1 MKLVQCLKSARD
13 QIAFAFPSA
22 HVFTLCSSATTT
34 TLVFTLELTLKLQP
48 VGRIVHAVVVV
59 VDVASPIQN
68 SDYVARRQLKM
79 MNVSRVS
86 IYVYAAHG
94 Q

>member
-1 MKLVQCLKSARD
+1 M
-13 QIAFAFPSA
+13 
-22 HVFTLCSSATTT
+22 
-34 TLVFTLELTLKLQP
+34 KLQP

-59 VDVASPIQN
+59 ADVASPIQN
-68 SDYVARRQLKM
+68 SDYVAGRQLKM

-94 Q
+94 QGKYTTTIADSHSESESEYEYEYESDEDDDGDSVAMSDTL

>member
-1 MKLVQCLKSARD
+1 M
-13 QIAFAFPSA
+13 
-22 HVFTLCSSATTT
+22 
-34 TLVFTLELTLKLQP
+34 KLQP

-59 VDVASPIQN
+59 ADVASPIQN
-68 SDYVARRQLKM
+68 SDYVAGRQLKM

-94 Q
+94 QGKYTTTIVDSHSESESEYEYESDEDDDGDSVAMSDTL

>member
-1 MKLVQCLKSARD
+1 M
-13 QIAFAFPSA
+13 
-22 HVFTLCSSATTT
+22 
-34 TLVFTLELTLKLQP
+34 KLQP

-59 VDVASPIQN
+59 ADVASPIQN
-68 SDYVARRQLKM
+68 SDYVAGRQLKM

-94 Q
+94 QGKYTTTDSHSESESEYEYESDEDDDGDSVALSDTL

>member
-1 MKLVQCLKSARD
+1 M
-13 QIAFAFPSA
+13 
-22 HVFTLCSSATTT
+22 
-34 TLVFTLELTLKLQP
+34 KLQP

-59 VDVASPIQN
+59 ADVASPIQN
-68 SDYVARRQLKM
+68 SDYVAGRQLKM

-94 Q
+94 QGKYTATIADSHSESESEYEYESDEDDDGDSVAMSDTL

>member
-1 MKLVQCLKSARD
+1 M
-13 QIAFAFPSA
+13 
-22 HVFTLCSSATTT
+22 
-34 TLVFTLELTLKLQP
+34 KLQP

-59 VDVASPIQN
+59 ADVASPIQN
-68 SDYVARRQLKM
+68 SDYVAGRQLKM

-94 Q
+94 QGKYTTTIGDSHSESESEYEYESDEDDDGDSVAMSDTL